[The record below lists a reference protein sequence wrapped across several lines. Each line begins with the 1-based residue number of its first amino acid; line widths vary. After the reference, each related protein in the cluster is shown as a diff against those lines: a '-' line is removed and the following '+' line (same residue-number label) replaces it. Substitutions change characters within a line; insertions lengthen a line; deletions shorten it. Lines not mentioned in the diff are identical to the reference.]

1 MQKSLKWLSSSLLCS
16 AVLIGGCNEDKKAA
30 SDGQVGQAAVPQKTY
45 EWKMVST
52 WPPNFPVFQEGV
64 DRFAKNLDIM
74 SQGRLKIKVYAG
86 GELVPSLQT
95 FDAVS
100 QGTVELGHGA
110 AYYWAGKVP
119 AAQFMSA
126 VPFGMN
132 AQGMN
137 DWFYGGD
144 GLTLWRELYEPFNVI
159 PFPVGNTGVQMGGW
173 FNKKIES
180 VEDLKGLK
188 MRIPGLGGKVLSK
201 AGGTPV
207 LLAGGEIYTSLER
220 GNIDATEWVG
230 PYHDKRLGLN
240 RAAKYYYTPG
250 WHEPGTMLELII
262 NKAAWKS
269 LTPDLQKMV
278 EEVAMATNLWMH
290 TQFDTLNLNALRELM
305 ADKNIEVLG
314 FPPEVLAQLKL
325 LTQEVLDEEAAKSA
339 DFKRVYENFKAFSAN
354 HDVWQTL
361 SEISYYSA
369 NHPSMPFDIQKA
381 LKDAAQ

>member
-1 MQKSLKWLSSSLLCS
+1 MQNFKLAASALLCS
-16 AVLIGGCNEDKKAA
+16 TLLLGGCNQE
-30 SDGQVGQAAVPQKTY
+30 QQAAKNADDAAAPKVEQKTY

-52 WPPNFPVFQEGV
+52 WPPNFPVLQEGV
-64 DRFAKNLDIM
+64 ERFAKNIEAM
-74 SQGRLKIKVYAG
+74 SAGRIKIEVYAG
-86 GELVPSLQT
+86 GALVPPLQT

-132 AQGMN
+132 ANGMN
-137 DWFYGGD
+137 AWFYGGD
-144 GLTLWRELYEPFNVI
+144 GLTLWRELYKPFNVI
-159 PFPVGNTGVQMGGW
+159 PFPVGSTGVQMGGW
-173 FNKKIES
+173 FNKKIKS

-188 MRIPGLGGKVLSK
+188 MRIPGLGGKVLAK

-220 GNIDATEWVG
+220 GNIDATEWMG
-230 PYHDKRLGLN
+230 PFHDKRLGLN

-250 WHEPGTMLELII
+250 WHEPGTMLELIV
-262 NKAAWKS
+262 NQKAWDS
-269 LTPDLQKMV
+269 LTPDLQKMI
-278 EEVAMATNLWMH
+278 EEAAMATNLWMY
-290 TQFDTLNLNALRELM
+290 TQFQTLNLNALRELL
-305 ADKNIEVLG
+305 ADKNV
-314 FPPEVLAQLKL
+314 EVLAFPPDVLAELKR
-325 LTQEVLDEEAAKSA
+325 LTDEVLAEEMAKSK
-339 DFKRVYENFKAFSAN
+339 DFKRVYENFTAFAADN
-354 HDVWQTL
+354 DVWNTI

-369 NHPSMPFDIQKA
+369 THPEVSLDIQKV

>member
-1 MQKSLKWLSSSLLCS
+1 MQNFKRAQAALLCS
-16 AVLIGGCNEDKKAA
+16 TLLLGGCGEDAA
-30 SDGQVGQAAVPQKTY
+30 TSSTDAQAVKVEQKTY
-45 EWKMVST
+45 AWKMVST

-64 DRFAKNLDIM
+64 DRFADSVETM
-74 SQGRLKIKVYAG
+74 SAGRLKIKVFAG
-86 GELVPSLQT
+86 GELVPALQT

-110 AYYWAGKVP
+110 AYYWAGRVP

-132 AQGMN
+132 ASGMN
-137 DWFYGGD
+137 AWFYGGD
-144 GLTLWRELYEPFNVI
+144 GLKLWHELYKPFNLV

-173 FNKKIES
+173 FNQKIDT

-230 PYHDKRLGLN
+230 PYHDKRLGLH

-250 WHEPGTMLELII
+250 WHEPGTALELIV
-262 NKAAWKS
+262 NQAAWDS
-269 LTPDLQKMV
+269 LTPDLQKII
-278 EEVAMATNLWMH
+278 EEAAMATNQWMY
-290 TQFDTLNLNALRELM
+290 TQFETLNLNALRELL
-305 ADKNIEVLG
+305 ADKNVAVLS
-314 FPPEVLAQLKL
+314 FPSEVLAELKK
-325 LTQEVLDEEAAKSA
+325 LTDEVLAEEAAKSE
-339 DFKRVYENFKAFSAN
+339 DFKRVYENYAAFAADN
-354 HDVWQTL
+354 DVWKTL
-361 SEISYYSA
+361 SEISYYNA
-369 NHPSMPFDIQKA
+369 THPNVSMGVQRV
-381 LKDAAQ
+381 LKDVLQ